1 MKLFM
6 AGLIR
11 AGTWAIMRYFRGLSK
26 ELFNGSLPE
35 DIVEHYSRKRSVTA
49 SLPPKL

>member
-1 MKLFM
+1 M

-26 ELFNGSLPE
+26 ELFNGRLPE
-35 DIVEHYSRKRSVTA
+35 DIVDNYSRRRSVTA
-49 SLPPKL
+49 SVPAKL